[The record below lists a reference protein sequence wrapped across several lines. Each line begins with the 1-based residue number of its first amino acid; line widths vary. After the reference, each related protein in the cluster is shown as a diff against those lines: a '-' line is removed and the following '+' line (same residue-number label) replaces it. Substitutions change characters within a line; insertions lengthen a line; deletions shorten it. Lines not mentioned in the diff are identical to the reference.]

1 MLYQSCLNKHD
12 NTMDPRVTV
21 NFVCQRCLHPIQLD
35 PGFSHLN
42 EHTLAEL
49 ALPIYPGE
57 EVEFDP
63 SVVDKLVPPLQLTD
77 SGHHP
82 HGFTLVG
89 ESGDTEKTQ
98 PLKVATGLYDL
109 VSSNSDIDHP
119 LCEECTDAL
128 LDLMDTTLSRTQRQ
142 AHMSQQLLASLTDM
156 PDTDVTALEN
166 ELANLQL
173 EEERLI
179 KELAEVE
186 SEQDAAQCVLEKHEE
201 EKARLEDEE
210 ERYWREYCTHKSQLT
225 AMEDENRSLKSQL
238 SYTQNQLERLKKTN
252 VFNTTFHIWH
262 SGHFGTINN
271 LRLGR
276 LPTAPVAWQEINA
289 AWGQTVLLLASLARK
304 IGLKFS
310 KYRLV
315 PYGNHS
321 YIEVIGENR
330 ELPLYGSG
338 GFRFLW
344 DTKFDAGMTAFLE
357 CVAEFQQHVEAQG
370 GQAARFCLPYRIN
383 KHCIED
389 PNSCNSMSIKI
400 QFNTSEQWTKAL
412 KFLLTNLK
420 WGLTWASSALFSS
433 TQGET

>member
-1 MLYQSCLNKHD
+1 
-12 NTMDPRVTV
+12 MDPRVTV
-21 NFVCQRCLHPIQLD
+21 NFACQRCLNPIQLD

-49 ALPIYPGE
+49 ALPIYSGE
-57 EVEFDP
+57 EVDFAGSD
-63 SVVDKLVPPLQLTD
+63 VNKLVPPLQLSE
-77 SGHHP
+77 SGQHP

-89 ESGDTEKTQ
+89 ESGDTEKAQ

-109 VSSNSDIDHP
+109 VSSNSDLDHP

-128 LDLMDTTLSRTQRQ
+128 LDLMDATLSRTQRQ
-142 AHMSQQLLASLTDM
+142 AQLSQQLLNSLSDM
-156 PDTDVTALEN
+156 PQTDVTALQN
-166 ELANLQL
+166 ELDNLKL

-179 KELAEVE
+179 KELAVVE
-186 SEQDAAQCVLEKHEE
+186 EEQDSAGRVLAKHEE
-201 EKARLEDEE
+201 ERARLQDQE
-210 ERYWREYCTHKSQLT
+210 ERYWREYCTHKAQLSK
-225 AMEDENRSLKSQL
+225 MEDENRSLKNQL
-238 SYTQNQLERLKKTN
+238 SYTQNQLDRLKKTN
-252 VFNTTFHIWH
+252 IFNTTFHIWH

-276 LPTAPVAWQEINA
+276 LPAAPVSWQEINA

-321 YIEVIGENR
+321 YIEVVGENR

-344 DTKFDAGMTAFLE
+344 DTKFDAGMAAFLE
-357 CVAEFQQHVEAQG
+357 CVAEFQQYVEAQK
-370 GQAARFCLPYRIN
+370 GQAGRFCLPYRIN
-383 KHCIED
+383 KHFIED
-389 PNSCNSMSIKI
+389 RNSNNSLSIKM
-400 QFNTSEQWTKAL
+400 QFNSEEQWTKAL

-420 WGLTWASSALFSS
+420 WGLTWVSSAPLSS
-433 TQGET
+433 TAGET

>member
-1 MLYQSCLNKHD
+1 
-12 NTMDPRVTV
+12 MDPLVKV
-21 NFVCQRCLHPIQLD
+21 NFVCRRCLHPIQLD

-42 EHTLAEL
+42 EHTRAEL

-57 EVEFDP
+57 NPDFEGAE
-63 SVVDKLVPPLQLTD
+63 VDKLVSPLETMSLTD
-77 SGHHP
+77 SGPHP
-82 HGFTLVG
+82 CGFTFVG
-89 ESGDTEKTQ
+89 QAGDTEKTQ
-98 PLKVATGLYDL
+98 PLKVATGLFDL

-128 LDLMDTTLSRTQRQ
+128 LDLMDTTLSRTQHQ
-142 AHMSQQLLASLTDM
+142 AKMYSHLLTELKDR
-156 PDTDVTALEN
+156 PDTDVAKLEQ
-166 ELANLQL
+166 ELRNLQA
-173 EEERLI
+173 EEERLVSD
-179 KELAEVE
+179 LAEVE
-186 SEQDAAQCVLEKHEE
+186 AEQETAQKILEKHEE

-210 ERYWREYCTHKSQLT
+210 ERYWREYCRHKSQLT
-225 AMEDENRSLKSQL
+225 SMEDENRSLRSQL
-238 SYTQNQLERLKKTN
+238 VYTQNQLERLKKTN

-276 LPTAPVAWQEINA
+276 LPTAPVSWPEINA

-304 IGLKFS
+304 IGLTFS
-310 KYRLV
+310 KHRLV

-321 YIEVIGENR
+321 YIEVISEKK

-344 DTKFDAGMTAFLE
+344 DTKFDAGMVAFLE
-357 CVAEFQQHVEAQG
+357 CVAEFQQYVEAQG
-370 GQAARFCLPYRIN
+370 GPAARFCLPYRIN

-389 PNSCNSMSIKI
+389 PASNNSFSIKM
-400 QFNTSEQWTKAL
+400 QFNSEEQWTKAL

-420 WGLTWASSALFSS
+420 WGLTWVSSALFSN
-433 TQGET
+433 TQPGDTISRENS

>member
-1 MLYQSCLNKHD
+1 
-12 NTMDPRVTV
+12 MDPRVTV

-57 EVEFDP
+57 EAEFDATE
-63 SVVDKLVPPLQLTD
+63 VDKLVPPLQLTD

-82 HGFTLVG
+82 HDFTLVG
-89 ESGDTEKTQ
+89 EPGDTEKTQ

-142 AHMSQQLLASLTDM
+142 AQMSQQLLASLTDM

-166 ELANLQL
+166 ELKNVSC
-173 EEERLI
+173 I
-179 KELAEVE
+179 DIFV
-186 SEQDAAQCVLEKHEE
+186 S
-201 EKARLEDEE
+201 
-210 ERYWREYCTHKSQLT
+210 
-225 AMEDENRSLKSQL
+225 SLKSQL

-276 LPTAPVAWQEINA
+276 LPTAPVSWQEINA

-315 PYGNHS
+315 PFGNHS
-321 YIEVIGENR
+321 YIEVVGENR

-357 CVAEFQQHVEAQG
+357 CVAEFQQHVETQG

-389 PNSCNSMSIKI
+389 PTSSNSLSIKM
-400 QFNTSEQWTKAL
+400 QFNSEEQWTKAL

-420 WGLTWASSALFSS
+420 WGLTWVSSALFSS

>member
-1 MLYQSCLNKHD
+1 
-12 NTMDPRVTV
+12 MDPRVTV

-57 EVEFDP
+57 EAEFDATE
-63 SVVDKLVPPLQLTD
+63 VDKLVPPLQLTD

-82 HGFTLVG
+82 HDFTLVG
-89 ESGDTEKTQ
+89 EPGDTEKTQ

-142 AHMSQQLLASLTDM
+142 AQMSQQLLASLTDM

-166 ELANLQL
+166 ELKNLQL

-186 SEQDAAQCVLEKHEE
+186 AEQEAAQKVLEKHEE
-201 EKARLEDEE
+201 ERARLEDEE

-276 LPTAPVAWQEINA
+276 LPTAPVSWQEINA

-315 PYGNHS
+315 PFGNHS
-321 YIEVIGENR
+321 YIEQVVGENR

-357 CVAEFQQHVEAQG
+357 CVAEFQQHVETQG

-389 PNSCNSMSIKI
+389 PTSSNSLSIKM
-400 QFNTSEQWTKAL
+400 QFNSEEQWTKAL

-420 WGLTWASSALFSS
+420 WGLTWVSSALFSS